1 MRHAPEC
8 DPIPDARYRV
18 ARDQHHRS
26 WFARRHARPRVRRLQ
41 PEQVLAAQHAAGRQS
56 RARRHGLR
64 GSPYRQTPGFLPG
77 KSQPGSHASS
87 ILVVGS
93 GRSRPVLVAESRIA
107 LWTYRG
113 CAPGHTPRGTQGTG
127 YEQRQCAA
135 AEADLVR
142 EKGEGRGT
150 IRRLIEIQSPVER
163 AFLVGAPRR
172 GSDDAVH
179 IDGHREELERPAGTG
194 GGEVIGR
201 TIQRIDGPT
210 PNFYLGQGKVE
221 TLKDELATAGAT
233 LMLFDESL
241 TPVQG
246 VKLEKSLGVRVMDRT
261 EVILDIFA
269 TRARSHEAKL
279 QVELAQL
286 EYLLPRLTRMWTHL
300 SRIRGGIGLRGP
312 GETQLETD
320 RRAIRRKLSLL
331 KKRLEDVADHRANQ
345 RQGRR
350 ACPSAALVGYTNA
363 GKSSIL
369 RALSGDDLFVED
381 RLFATLDTLTREV
394 DVGGYRFRLTDTVGF
409 IRKLPHH
416 LVASFRATLEEARQ
430 SDMLLHVVDASHP
443 NWEEQVEVVD
453 RELRNADFGLRIDS
467 GSSDRKRV
475 IYLFNKADLLPDPNA
490 FLALAR
496 ERYPHA
502 VLTSANPQ
510 SAIGHPRSGGVEGLR
525 SVLRTSAQALRPIAR
540 VSVPLANGKLLAA
553 LHRDAEVTCTTPSTC
568 VSAMTSASRCSAASS

>member
-163 AFLVGAPRR
+163 AFLVGAPRK
-172 GSDDAVH
+172 GSDDALHVDEH
-179 IDGHREELERPAGTG
+179 LEELERLADTAGAQ
-194 GGEVIGR
+194 VIGK
-201 TIQRIDGPT
+201 TIQRIDAPT

-221 TLKDELATAGAT
+221 SLTEDLKNSNAT
-233 LMLFDESL
+233 LVLFDESL

-320 RRAIRRKLSLL
+320 RRVIRRKISTLR
-331 KKRLEDVADHRANQ
+331 KRLKDVAEHRANQ

-350 ACPSAALVGYTNA
+350 DLPTAALVGYTNA
-363 GKSSIL
+363 GKSSL
-369 RALSGDDLFVED
+369 LKALSGHDVFIED
-381 RLFATLDTLTREV
+381 RLFATVDTLAREV
-394 DVGGYRFRLTDTVGF
+394 DVGEGYRYRLTDTVGF

-416 LVASFRATLEEARQ
+416 LVASFRATLEEAE
-430 SDMLLHVVDASHP
+430 SADLLLHVIDASHP
-443 NWEEQVEVVD
+443 GWEDQLDVVEKETTSV
-453 RELRNADFGLRIDS
+453 S
-467 GSSDRKRV
+467 PKRV
-475 IYLFNKADLLPDPNA
+475 IHVFSKADLLPDPQA
-490 FLALAR
+490 FLEMVR

-502 VLTSANPQ
+502 VLTSATTHD
-510 SAIGHPRSGGVEGLR
+510 ARRTTHGVEDLR
-525 SVLRTSAQALRPIAR
+525 RALRTSAQALRPIAEIHVP
-540 VSVPLANGKLLAA
+540 VSDGKIGRA
-553 LHRDAEVTCTTPSTC
+553 HV
-568 VSAMTSASRCSAASS
+568 